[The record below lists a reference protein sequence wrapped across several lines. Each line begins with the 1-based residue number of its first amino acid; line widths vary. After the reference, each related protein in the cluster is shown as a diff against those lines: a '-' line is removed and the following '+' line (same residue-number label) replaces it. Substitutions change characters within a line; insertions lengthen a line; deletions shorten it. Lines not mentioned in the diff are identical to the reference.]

1 MLVGPSTARQED
13 DKPRLDVSATS
24 PYWEWANPRPAE
36 YETEDDITQGG
47 TISPSGLWH
56 IWYEYSA
63 LPAAST
69 PAWTKHSLGSPTE
82 ELIQSGLRLTIPATN
97 GDYVYYTINV
107 PELDNTIGVLLDTRL
122 RVYGSSNTRNEGA
135 CISISDGVYQFMV
148 WLRKDGL
155 NIDGEPNV
163 AIDLTD
169 WNRVQFI
176 TRDDTCEVYV
186 NDELQQTGM
195 RMDLTTNKQIA
206 FGSWVPSANVSRT
219 VGRSIATWSWLRVR
233 DLDDYVSLE
242 EFAMALNSVSAT
254 YYLYDF
260 TVGDYEII
268 EWDHSDEEVAEDST
282 ALAIFEGADV
292 LWSTTADGFVVE
304 PLADGTDGE
313 KVRFRVT
320 YLGVKTVLYDEICPR
335 EIYGPYSAHVTPFS
349 DESNSG
355 SGYITVTRRGQL
367 SDAAYV

>member
-13 DKPRLDVSATS
+13 DKPRLDTSSTS

-56 IWYEYSA
+56 IWYEYST

-82 ELIQSGLRLTIPATN
+82 ELIQSGLRLTVPTTN
-97 GDYVYYTINV
+97 GDYVYYTV
-107 PELDNTIGVLLDTRL
+107 DESDLDNTTGVLLDTRL

-135 CISISDGVYQFMV
+135 CISVSDGVYQFMV
-148 WLRKDGL
+148 WLREDGL

-254 YYLYDF
+254 YYLRDF
-260 TVGDYEII
+260 QSGDYQII
-268 EWDHSDEEVAEDST
+268 DWDHGDEEVNGDSA
-282 ALAIFEGADV
+282 ALAIFEGADSF
-292 LWSTTADGFVVE
+292 WSTSADGFTVTQ
-304 PLADGTDGE
+304 LADGTDGSNL
-313 KVRFRVT
+313 RFRVD
-320 YLGVKTVLYDEICPR
+320 YIEEKHVLYDEIYPR
-335 EIYGPYSAHVTPFS
+335 VIYGPYSAHVTPFS

-355 SGYITVTRRGQL
+355 NGEITVTRRGQL